1 MSEFNNRIKAQREA
15 LKVVNGSGLFHEPLL
30 SLTEKAIDRW
40 SNNNDLSNT
49 DRAIL
54 LLKAM
59 SGTLFFLANKSQEQ
73 VTEDYK
79 VLSKKVNDQ
88 LSKLE
93 IELKNRVL
101 SKTIR

>member
-1 MSEFNNRIKAQREA
+1 MSEFSNRIKAQREA
-15 LKVVNGSGLFHEPLL
+15 LKVVNGSGQFREPLL
-30 SLTEKAIDRW
+30 SLTEKAIERW
-40 SNNNDLSNT
+40 SNNNNLSNA

-54 LLKAM
+54 LLKEM

-79 VLSKKVNDQ
+79 ILSKKVSDQ

-93 IELKNRVL
+93 IELKNRVVP
-101 SKTIR
+101 KTIR

>member
-1 MSEFNNRIKAQREA
+1 MSEFSNRIKVQREA
-15 LKVVNGSGLFHEPLL
+15 LKVVNGSGLFREPLL

-79 VLSKKVNDQ
+79 TLSKKVNDQ
-88 LSKLE
+88 
-93 IELKNRVL
+93 
-101 SKTIR
+101 

>member
-1 MSEFNNRIKAQREA
+1 MKPVI
-15 LKVVNGSGLFHEPLL
+15 P
-30 SLTEKAIDRW
+30 DYDW
-40 SNNNDLSNT
+40 SIFGV
-49 DRAIL
+49 RVIL
-54 LLKAM
+54 LLKEM

-79 VLSKKVNDQ
+79 ILSKRVSDQ

-93 IELKNRVL
+93 IELKNRVV

>member
-1 MSEFNNRIKAQREA
+1 MSEFSNRIKAQREA
-15 LKVVNGSGLFHEPLL
+15 LKVVNGSGLFSEPLL
-30 SLTEKAIDRW
+30 SLTEKAIVRW
-40 SNNNDLSNT
+40 SNNNNFSNT

-54 LLKAM
+54 LLKEM

-79 VLSKKVNDQ
+79 VLSKRVSDQ

-93 IELKNRVL
+93 IELKKRVI

>member
-1 MSEFNNRIKAQREA
+1 MSEFSNRIQAQREA
-15 LKVVNGSGLFHEPLL
+15 LKVVNGSGLFREPLL

-73 VTEDYK
+73 VTEDYRI
-79 VLSKKVNDQ
+79 LSKKVNDQ
-88 LSKLE
+88 LSELE
-93 IELKNRVL
+93 IELKNRVV
-101 SKTIR
+101 SKTIS

>member
-1 MSEFNNRIKAQREA
+1 MSEFSNRIKAQREA
-15 LKVVNGSGLFHEPLL
+15 LKVVNGSGLFSEPLL

-40 SNNNDLSNT
+40 SNNNNLSNT

-54 LLKAM
+54 LLKEM

-79 VLSKKVNDQ
+79 ILSKRVSDQ

-93 IELKNRVL
+93 IELKNRVVP
-101 SKTIR
+101 KAIR

>member
-1 MSEFNNRIKAQREA
+1 MSEFSNRIKAQREA
-15 LKVVNGSGLFHEPLL
+15 LKVVNGSGLFREPLL

-59 SGTLFFLANKSQEQ
+59 SSTLFFLANKSQEQ

-79 VLSKKVNDQ
+79 TLSKKVNDQ

-93 IELKNRVL
+93 IELKNRVV
-101 SKTIR
+101 SKTIS

>member
-1 MSEFNNRIKAQREA
+1 MSEFSNRIKAQREA
-15 LKVVNGSGLFHEPLL
+15 LKVVNGSGLFREPLL

-79 VLSKKVNDQ
+79 TLSKKVNDL

-93 IELKNRVL
+93 IELKNRVV
-101 SKTIR
+101 SKTIS

>member
-1 MSEFNNRIKAQREA
+1 MSEFSNRIKAQREA
-15 LKVVNGSGLFHEPLL
+15 LKVVNGSGLFREPLL

-79 VLSKKVNDQ
+79 TLSEKVNDQ

-93 IELKNRVL
+93 IELKNRVV
-101 SKTIR
+101 SKTIS

>member
-1 MSEFNNRIKAQREA
+1 MSEFSNRIKVQREA
-15 LKVVNGSGLFHEPLL
+15 LKVVNGSGLFREPLL

-79 VLSKKVNDQ
+79 TLSKKVNDQ

-93 IELKNRVL
+93 IELKNRVV
-101 SKTIR
+101 SKTIS

>member
-40 SNNNDLSNT
+40 SNNNELSNT